1 MKKAC
6 RQGFLPDYTP
16 KRNACHLYLCDNEN
30 NYMNT
35 EFRCQSCN
43 KKLFEGNLA
52 LLVQKRHQEPGV
64 QPYIEVL
71 CHRCK
76 TLNVFTYDASSYVA
90 K

>member
-1 MKKAC
+1 
-6 RQGFLPDYTP
+6 
-16 KRNACHLYLCDNEN
+16 
-30 NYMNT
+30 MNQ

-52 LLVQKRHQEPGV
+52 LLVQKRYQEPGQ

-76 TLNVFTYDASSYVA
+76 HLNRYVYNA
-90 K
+90 NAFVSK